1 MRPVLINFSFNE
13 LICLSRDVVI
23 SRCSDA
29 AEGVGTRGIYPMRI
43 TRTAALAAASLLAL
57 SACRQSTTADNA
69 SASENAGAPAA
80 VAGSIDGTWKADLSS
95 VQIDQKP
102 DQLLLK
108 DGQFSCPTCTPPL
121 TIAADGA
128 MHAVTGR
135 PYADMMSIKVDDDH
149 NISRTSQ
156 KGGKTTGTTNYSV
169 SADGKTLTIK
179 FSDSSVPNAKPV
191 TGEYTETRVAD
202 APAGAHA
209 VSGSWK
215 LDKYNNVSDEGLTV
229 TYKLVGDTLHVSTPG
244 GISYDAKLDGSD
256 TPIKGDIGGTTASVK
271 KLDDG
276 SYQETDKRGGKV
288 ISIAT
293 FSTGADG
300 KLHVV
305 SEDKLAGST
314 IKYVADKQ

>member
-1 MRPVLINFSFNE
+1 MAGVPNQG
-13 LICLSRDVVI
+13 DV
-23 SRCSDA
+23 
-29 AEGVGTRGIYPMRI
+29 PMRL

-57 SACRQSTTADNA
+57 SACKQTTNADNTA
-69 SASENAGAPAA
+69 ASENAGAPVAA
-80 VAGSIDGTWKADLSS
+80 AGSIDGTWKADLSS

-121 TIAADGA
+121 TVAADGA

-135 PYADMMSIKVDDDH
+135 PYADMISVKADDDH
-149 NISRTSQ
+149 SVTRTNQ
-156 KGGKTTGTTNYSV
+156 KGGKTTGTTKYSV
-169 SADGKTLTIK
+169 SSDGKTLTIS
-179 FSDSSVPNAKPV
+179 FNDSSVPNAKPV
-191 TGEYTETRVAD
+191 TGNYTETRVAD

-209 VSGSWK
+209 ISGSWK

-229 TYKLVGDTLHVSTPG
+229 SYKLEGDTLHMSSPAG
-244 GISYDAKLDGSD
+244 QSYDAKLDGTD

-276 SYQETDKRGGKV
+276 SFQETDKRDGKV
-288 ISIAT
+288 VGVAT
-293 FSTGADG
+293 FMTGADG
-300 KLHVV
+300 KLHVI

-314 IKYVADKQ
+314 IKYDADKQ